1 MNKTTQIILSV
12 AGILV
17 IITCVVLL
25 LRKPSNPNIE
35 FIREWEKA
43 KQEAVE
49 NTNKEP
55 AGGEFVP
62 FDGGGD

>member
-1 MNKTTQIILSV
+1 MNKLTQIIISV

-17 IITCVVLL
+17 IITCVEL

-35 FIREWEKA
+35 FILEWEKA

-49 NTNKEP
+49 KANEEP
-55 AGGEFVP
+55 VGGEFVP
-62 FDGGGD
+62 VSIE